1 MLLHLEFYSVPPDG
15 SLKHCEKIT
24 FSTTSMDLA
33 VGHAEKVLE
42 DRTFPFGK
50 ANLCLIKDEDGG
62 LIREVWHSKPPL
74 PRNYHRRVA

>member
-1 MLLHLEFYSVPPDG
+1 MLLQFEFYRVRPDG

-33 VGHAEKVLE
+33 IGHAEEMLQ

-50 ANLCLIKDEDGG
+50 ANLCLIKDGDDR
-62 LIREVWHSKPPL
+62 LIREV
-74 PRNYHRRVA
+74 